1 MDVLEKKRVVRNLTW
16 LTISK
21 VFVYLL
27 SIVTISLIPRYLSVE
42 GYGQLNFVLSL
53 IGIFSIFANL
63 GIHALILRD
72 VSKNTKLKEKYFNNL
87 FFSKLFLIFFA
98 SLLMIIFGLFTDKPI
113 IVKQMIILGLFYMLF
128 LNTITFFNNFLS
140 SLQLFKYQ
148 AYSDFFSKLIYT
160 VLALLVIYF
169 NKGIMGVFLSHVLAF
184 LIVCVFLY
192 FIVKKYIKVNLKV
205 NFNFLFEKLKYS
217 WPFALIVV
225 FSTIFFNFDKIFI
238 SLYIDDVQ
246 LGLYSV
252 GVTFITFL
260 ITITSF
266 FAVIFYN
273 LFSKYSFK
281 KEVLPIINKYLR
293 MVLLI
298 SFPILFGG
306 IYLSKEII
314 LLVFGSS
321 YVLGATS
328 FAILLIF
335 FFIISINT
343 VFIIILNTHYKEKF
357 VLLLRGITTGLNVLL
372 NIIFIPIY
380 GIIGAAITTVF
391 SEVIVF
397 LFSYKKVKNL
407 FPFSLFSQTPKILL
421 SSIIMFLSI
430 YILKNIYRIKLFYNS
445 FDVLIIIAIS
455 GTVYLCCIFLFKAIS
470 IKDIKEIIFSFKKAE
485 K

>member
-1 MDVLEKKRVVRNLTW
+1 MEVLEKKRIVQNITW

-27 SIVTISLIPRYLSVE
+27 SIVTISLIPRYLGVQ

-63 GIHALILRD
+63 GVHALILRD
-72 VSKNTKLKEKYFNNL
+72 VSRKTSLKEKYFNNL

-98 SLLMIIFGLFTDKPI
+98 SFLMIIFGLFTDKPI
-113 IVKQMIILGLFYMLF
+113 IVKQMILLGLFYMLF
-128 LNTITFFNNFLS
+128 SNTITFFNRFLS

-169 NKGIMGVFLSHVLAF
+169 NQGLIGIFLSHIIAF
-184 LIVCVFLY
+184 LIVSVSLY
-192 FIVKKYIKVNLKV
+192 FTIKKYIKVKLKV
-205 NFNFLFEKLKYS
+205 NFNFLLEKLKYS

-266 FAVIFYN
+266 FSVVFYN

-281 KEVLPIINKYLR
+281 KEVLPILNKYLR

-321 YVLGATS
+321 YVLGSTS
-328 FAILLIF
+328 FAILLFF

-343 VFIIILNTHYKEKF
+343 VFIQLLNTHYKEKF
-357 VLLLRGITTGLNVLL
+357 VLYLRGITTGLNVLL

-380 GIIGAAITTVF
+380 GIVGAAITTVF

-397 LFSYKKVKNL
+397 LFSYKKVKSL
-407 FPFSLFSQTPKILL
+407 YSFSLFSQTPRILL
-421 SSIIMFLSI
+421 SSIIMFLAI
-430 YILKNIYRIKLFYNS
+430 YIFKYFIKIRFFNNS
-445 FDVLIIIAIS
+445 FDVLFIIGICGFI
-455 GTVYLCCIFLFKAIS
+455 YLICLFIFRVIS
-470 IKDIKEIIFSFKKAE
+470 IKEIRETISSFKS
-485 K
+485 